1 MKTPLRNLA
10 ALLAAA
16 MLLIAVG
23 CGAGN
28 QNIDE
33 ANDTP
38 QTDTTDPTQMLVTF
52 NEPHGASY
60 QDKGGWETTVGN
72 LKIQFTS
79 EITEGKRDTA
89 VTEIT
94 RLFALIEEQYG
105 AVDALYEIRVRGG
118 SYAPWSNE
126 RILYIGYENLATQ
139 EFTIGLGQML
149 FGHEVNYGI
158 CYGFGVALAQVAGYA
173 TEEIAVTAE
182 QALTLCEISPYHLD
196 MNYACFV
203 LAYADEEI
211 LPKVKALAV
220 DFYQSLT
227 QGERQELL
235 TNYSG
240 ELYREYLNKYL
251 AARGQKAYTNAD
263 LDGICFYPCGS
274 QMRLAWEDPCAV
286 YYLHKD
292 YTVRYGVYDE
302 IMGVGDYLNSGYD
315 NFRYLVYSYR
325 LQAEE
330 MDRIAGYL
338 ETEDKEQKIDV
349 LFIRDGTGEVY
360 SGANYYFVDNLIKM
374 YSHAPYAHEYI
385 HYMTRDGASVV
396 WLQELFACYF
406 TECPGDP
413 QIYWPIVC
421 NKDSFESADPTQ
433 PAGAK
438 LLRLMEA
445 VKDGLGHPFN
455 WDSLDDFK
463 YLNDAFVA
471 NFNQIRKVKDEGGVA
486 AHTSFVH
493 YLVDLVGEEDAL
505 WAVYY
510 DTPVETFG
518 KNWDQLISEWA
529 AKLLEEHSWMADHI
543 NMPFDN
549 E

>member
-1 MKTPLRNLA
+1 MKTTLRNVA

-23 CGAGN
+23 CGVEN
-28 QNIDE
+28 KNTDIK
-33 ANDTP
+33 NDTP
-38 QTDTTDPTQMLVTF
+38 QTETTAPSQLLVTF
-52 NEPHGASY
+52 NEPHGSSY

-72 LKIQFTS
+72 LTVQFTS
-79 EITEGKRDTA
+79 EISKEEGDAA
-89 VTEIT
+89 VTEIG
-94 RLFALIEEQYG
+94 RVAELIEEQFG
-105 AVDALYEIRVRGG
+105 AVDTPYEIRIRSG
-118 SYAPWSNE
+118 SYAPWSNDGV
-126 RILYIGYENLATQ
+126 LYIGYDNLKTQ

-149 FGHEVNYGI
+149 FGHEVNYGVY
-158 CYGFGVALAQVAGYA
+158 YGFGTILAQAAGYA
-173 TEEIAVTAE
+173 TEEIAVPEE

-203 LAYADEEI
+203 PAYADEEI
-211 LPKVKALAV
+211 LPKVKALAI
-220 DFYQSLT
+220 DFYQSLS
-227 QGERQELL
+227 QEERQELL
-235 TNYSG
+235 TNYSD
-240 ELYREYLNKYL
+240 ELYREYRNKYL
-251 AARGQKAYTNAD
+251 AAHGQEPYDNAD
-263 LDGICFYPCGS
+263 LDGISFYPCGS

-302 IMGVGDYLNSGYD
+302 IMGVGDYLNSGYE
-315 NFRYLVYSYR
+315 NFRYLVSCYR

-360 SGANYYFVDNLIKM
+360 SGANYFFVDNLIKM
-374 YSHAPYAHEYI
+374 YSHSPYAHEYI

-413 QIYWPIVC
+413 RIYWPIVC
-421 NKDSFESADPTQ
+421 NRDSFESADPAQ
-433 PAGAK
+433 PSGAK

-445 VKDGLGHPFN
+445 VEIGLGHPFSWEN
-455 WDSLDDFK
+455 EAD
-463 YLNDAFVA
+463 YHHMNDAFVA

-518 KNWDQLISEWA
+518 KNWDQLISDWA
-529 AKLLEEHSWMADHI
+529 AKLLEEHSWMTDHI

-549 E
+549 D